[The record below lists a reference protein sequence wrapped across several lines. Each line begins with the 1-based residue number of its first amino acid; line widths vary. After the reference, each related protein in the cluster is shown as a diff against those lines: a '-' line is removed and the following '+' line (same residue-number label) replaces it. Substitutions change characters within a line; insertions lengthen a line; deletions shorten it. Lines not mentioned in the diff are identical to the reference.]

1 MLYKVE
7 KQLNGNFTVVE
18 IVDNNGID
26 KHLLIMKN
34 GFVISFKT
42 KKEAEL
48 YKQQKQ
54 GIKK

>member
-26 KHLLIMKN
+26 QHLLILKN

-54 GIKK
+54 GI